1 MSHAM
6 INYPHVASMVF
17 DTPLYATPTLVQAV
31 RSVLEPRLLGRVTD
45 LPETLGQDHGLP
57 NGPAMVSDPEEREMQ
72 RLRVVGRLAVIPV
85 HGVLVARR
93 GQINGACE
101 EILSY
106 ERLRTQINAALKHE
120 LVEEI
125 VLDFHTGGGQAMGCK
140 EMADFIRASTA
151 VKPITAL
158 VNFAAYS
165 AGYFLA
171 AACTKIVASPTAGVG
186 SIGVIIETYEVSR
199 MEEQMG
205 ITFNTYFRGD
215 HKNDL
220 TPHEPIT
227 DQAVA
232 EIDRRLDEAY
242 ATFNESVA
250 EYRGLA
256 VADVVATQAKLY
268 TAESALA
275 ARLIDE
281 IAPAQ
286 DALDSIAQAYA
297 GSSSRS
303 SPSSR
308 SIRAQAR
315 ALDASCR
322 L

>member
-6 INYPHVASMVF
+6 INYPHIASMVF
-17 DTPLYATPTLVQAV
+17 NTPLYATPTLVQAV
-31 RSVLEPRLLGRVTD
+31 RSVLEPRLLGRTQD
-45 LPETLGQDHGLP
+45 LPQGLDLGGD
-57 NGPAMVSDPEEREMQ
+57 EEREMQ
-72 RLRVVGRLAVIPV
+72 RLQVVGRLAIIPV

-106 ERLRTQINAALKHE
+106 ERLRGQITAALNHE

-140 EMADFIRASTA
+140 EMGDFIRASTA
-151 VKPITAL
+151 IKPITAL

-171 AACTKIVASPTAGVG
+171 AACSRIVASPTAGVG
-186 SIGVIIETYEVSR
+186 SIGVIIETYEISR
-199 MEEQMG
+199 MEEEMG

-215 HKNDL
+215 HKNDGS
-220 TPHEPIT
+220 PHEPIT
-227 DQAVA
+227 DQAA
-232 EIDRRLDEAY
+232 QEISLKLDDAY
-242 ATFNESVA
+242 ATFTQSVA

-256 VADVVATQAKLY
+256 VSDVVATQAKLY
-268 TAESALA
+268 TAENALA
-275 ARLIDE
+275 AKLIDE

-286 DALDSIAQAYA
+286 DALDAIAQRYA
-297 GSSSRS
+297 SQSPPSNTRNSR
-303 SPSSR
+303 R
-308 SIRAQAR
+308 IQAQAR
-315 ALDASCR
+315 ALDTSCR

>member
-6 INYPHVASMVF
+6 INYPHIAAMVF
-17 DTPLYATPTLVQAV
+17 NTPLYATPDLVQAV
-31 RSVLEPRLLGRVTD
+31 RSVLEPRLLGRATD
-45 LPETLGQDHGLP
+45 LPPTLGQGLP
-57 NGPAMVSDPEEREMQ
+57 DGPAMAHDPEEREMQ
-72 RLRVVGRLAVIPV
+72 NLKVVGRLAIIPV

-93 GQINGACE
+93 GQINAACE
-101 EILSY
+101 ELVSY
-106 ERLRTQINAALKHE
+106 ERLRTQINAALRHE
-120 LVEEI
+120 MVEEI
-125 VLDFHTGGGQAMGCK
+125 VLDFHTGGGHAMGCK
-140 EMADFIRASTA
+140 ELADFIRASTA

-165 AGYFLA
+165 AGYYLA
-171 AACTKIVASPTAGVG
+171 AACSKIIASPTAGVG

-199 MEEQMG
+199 MEEEMG
-205 ITFNTYFRGD
+205 ITFNTFFRGD

-242 ATFNESVA
+242 ASFTESVA
-250 EYRGLA
+250 EYRGIK
-256 VADVVATQAKLY
+256 VNDVMATEARLY
-268 TAESALA
+268 TANDALG
-275 ARLIDE
+275 ARLIDD

-286 DALDSIAQAYA
+286 DALDGIAQAYA
-297 GSSSRS
+297 GSSTNQSR
-303 SPSSR
+303 SSR

>member
-45 LPETLGQDHGLP
+45 LPESLSQDHGLP
-57 NGPAMVSDPEEREMQ
+57 NGQAMASDPEEREMQ
-72 RLRVVGRLAVIPV
+72 WLRVVGRLAIIPV

-120 LVEEI
+120 MVEEI

-171 AACTKIVASPTAGVG
+171 AACSKIIASPTAGVG

-242 ATFNESVA
+242 ATFTESVA

-275 ARLIDE
+275 ARLVDE

-286 DALDSIAQAYA
+286 DALDSIAQAHA
-297 GSSSRS
+297 GSGSRS